1 MFLANTVNI
10 RSFQI
15 SWRINAMKTFLVFF
29 VGVVIFLLVFGL
41 CKSLQ
46 IEEGKALL
54 FAGGASLLCMAIARS

>member
-1 MFLANTVNI
+1 
-10 RSFQI
+10 
-15 SWRINAMKTFLVFF
+15 MKTFLVFF